1 MNNLDEFIDKANKI
15 DLSLDENQ
23 LEAFAKFMDF
33 MIQWND
39 RVRLTSITEETEVI
53 DKHFVDSLT
62 ALKAKVIKNHDKILD
77 LGTGGGFPG
86 IPLKIMNPT
95 INLVMLDSRLKKI
108 EYLKEVIKVF
118 NLKDTT
124 AIHGRAED
132 YGQLPEFRETF
143 DVVVSRAVANL
154 TVLSEYCLPFVKK
167 GGYFIAMKGTK
178 SNEEINEAKKAI
190 KLLGGAIEDVMEFN
204 LPETDYD
211 RSIVLIK
218 KINHTP
224 KKYPRNPGKP
234 KKSPIS

>member
-132 YGQLPEFRETF
+132 YGQLAEFRETF

-178 SNEEINEAKKAI
+178 SDEEINEAKKAI

>member
-1 MNNLDEFIDKANKI
+1 MNKLDEFKRKSQSIQV
-15 DLSLDENQ
+15 LLDEEQ
-23 LEAFAKFMDF
+23 LNFFSDFMDF
-33 MIQWND
+33 MIKWND

-62 ALKAKVIKNHDKILD
+62 ALKAKVIKDKDRVLD

-86 IPLKIMNPT
+86 IPLKIINPT
-95 INLVMLDSRLKKI
+95 IDLVMLDSRLKKI
-108 EYLKEVIKVF
+108 EYLKEVIDVF
-118 NLKDTT
+118 DLKDTI

-132 YGQLPEFRETF
+132 YGQLPDFRESF

-167 GGYFIAMKGTK
+167 DGYFIAMKGTK
-178 SNEEINEAKKAI
+178 SEEEINEAKKAI
-190 KLLGGAIEDVMEFN
+190 KTLGGSIEEVMEFK

-211 RSIVLIK
+211 RSILLIK
-218 KINHTP
+218 KVKNTP

-234 KKSPIS
+234 KKNPIS